1 MNSTIIY
8 IGLLVFF
15 CRISLQTEQA
25 DQAKI
30 FSQDKFYSKKAEQ
43 TNFDPEDKL
52 YKLEDKIQM
61 ILAKLNDI
69 NLEKEK
75 NLLYQNF
82 FELVNK
88 FVSRVKAVKYEIT
101 FDDVKLSN

>member
-43 TNFDPEDKL
+43 DKL

>member
-1 MNSTIIY
+1 
-8 IGLLVFF
+8 
-15 CRISLQTEQA
+15 
-25 DQAKI
+25 
-30 FSQDKFYSKKAEQ
+30 
-43 TNFDPEDKL
+43 
-52 YKLEDKIQM
+52 M

-88 FVSRVKAVKYEIT
+88 FVSRVKAEELQSKIDFKSKIEI
-101 FDDVKLSN
+101 SE